1 MFKKELVVKD
11 IADGRRLI
19 QALDVAGIQI
29 TTAFWWF
36 DREIERWKLVISS
49 PKLAETYSTAAYGL
63 IQRVMMGM
71 RPATDIRLD
80 EIVLEDSQSAIVDSI
95 RHVVKT
101 GPDDLSEI
109 RISSSTIGDLWVED
123 ARVYRAA

>member
-11 IADGRRLI
+11 TADGRRLI
-19 QALDVAGIQI
+19 QALDAAGIQI
-29 TTAFWWF
+29 MTAFWWF

-71 RPATDIRLD
+71 HPAPGIRLD
-80 EIVLEDSQSAIVDSI
+80 EIILEDPRSALVDSI

-109 RISSSTIGDLWVED
+109 RISASTIGDLWVED